1 MNEPMRNET
10 LAWQQERNRKL
21 FFRFLS
27 FFFVL
32 FLVASAYTIGVESG
46 KQSNASSDVSGD
58 GLSLPVSSLFSP
70 SSGAAHPNLDTFWKA
85 WDIVHER
92 FVDSDSLDSTALVYG
107 AINGMLSATDD
118 PYTVFFNPEENKAF
132 EEDIAGSFEGIG
144 AEIGVKNHILTV
156 VAPLDES
163 PAARA
168 GLRAGDAI
176 IKIDGE
182 VTSDMSI
189 DQAVKKMRGAKGTNV
204 TLTIFHSGDDDT
216 RDVVVTRDTIS
227 VKSVKVEWKES
238 DTVAV
243 MKVSQFGETTVDEFG
258 AAAKAVMDKH
268 PKGIAIDLR
277 SNPGGLL
284 DASVRIASLFLPKN
298 TTAVIEEDRNK
309 KQDPMKTL
317 GSVRVDISGKSESLS
332 ANMFGGIPT
341 VVLIDSGSASASE
354 ILAGALRDNRDDIV
368 LVGEKSFGKGS
379 VQELVPVTKDT
390 SLKVTVA
397 HWLTPSGRQINKEGI
412 APDVEVERTSEDYNA
427 NRDPQLDRAL
437 SILREKQKQ

>member
-1 MNEPMRNET
+1 MNQPLPSEISAT
-10 LAWQQERNRKL
+10 QQERNRKL
-21 FFRFLS
+21 FFRFLG
-27 FFFVL
+27 FFFLL
-32 FLVASAYTIGVESG
+32 FLVASAYTIGVEAG
-46 KQSNASSDVSGD
+46 KQSNSSGASENK
-58 GLSLPVSSLFSP
+58 LSSPVSSLFSP
-70 SSGAAHPNLDTFWKA
+70 SSGTAHPSLDIFWKA

-92 FVDSDSLDSTALVYG
+92 FVDGDSLDSTALMYG

-144 AEIGVKNHILTV
+144 AEIGMKNHILTI
-156 VAPLDES
+156 VAPLDGS
-163 PAARA
+163 PAERA

-182 VTSDMSI
+182 LTAEMTI

-204 TLTIFHSGDDDT
+204 TLTLFHEGDDDT
-216 RDVVVTRDTIS
+216 HDAVVTRDTIS

-243 MKVSQFGETTVDEFG
+243 MKINQFGETTVDEFG
-258 AAAKAVMDKH
+258 AAARTVLDKH
-268 PKGIAIDLR
+268 PQGLVIDLR
-277 SNPGGLL
+277 NNPGGLL
-284 DASVRIASLFLPKN
+284 DAAVRIASLFLPKN
-298 TTAVIEEDRNK
+298 TTAVIEEDRSK

-317 GSVRVDISGKSESLS
+317 GSIRVDINGKSESLP

-341 VVLIDSGSASASE
+341 VVLIDGGSASASE
-354 ILAGALRDNRDDIV
+354 ILSGALRDNRSDIV
-368 LVGEKSFGKGS
+368 LIGEKSFGKGS

-412 APDVEVERTSEDYNA
+412 APDVEVKRTPEDRDA
-427 NRDPQLDRAL
+427 NRDPQIDKAL
-437 SILREKQKQ
+437 EILREKKDA